1 MSHAK
6 STSTT
11 LRGCLT
17 SWMRPE
23 TRISNVWSTHL
34 PSSVYGKR
42 DISPTTKIIL
52 RRPFPPTVPRS
63 SRPNSMPECTTR
75 RTGSRLSRSA
85 TLRIQSPNM
94 AITNFVSRCLHGE
107 PLVVYGSGE
116 QTRDFTYIEGV
127 VDANRRHLTDDRP
140 TVR

>member
-1 MSHAK
+1 
-6 STSTT
+6 
-11 LRGCLT
+11 
-17 SWMRPE
+17 
-23 TRISNVWSTHL
+23 
-34 PSSVYGKR
+34 
-42 DISPTTKIIL
+42 
-52 RRPFPPTVPRS
+52 
-63 SRPNSMPECTTR
+63 
-75 RTGSRLSRSA
+75 
-85 TLRIQSPNM
+85 M